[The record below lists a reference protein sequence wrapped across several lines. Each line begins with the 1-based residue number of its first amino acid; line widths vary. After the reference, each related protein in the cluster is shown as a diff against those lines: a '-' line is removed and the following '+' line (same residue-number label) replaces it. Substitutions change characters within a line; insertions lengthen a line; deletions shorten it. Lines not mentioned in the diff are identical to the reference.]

1 MSAKYSL
8 GNCCQLIDY
17 DLRTRE
23 EYRTIPREREIFVW
37 NEISDKEEQTHRML
51 HFLKLKF
58 NLKDTEF
65 NNIKSNKDSNTII
78 VKTSINS
85 APIILRLDEK
95 RDKVIM
101 SSTDENNQYKEY
113 EYDVEYIGSRDCSC
127 GTKDLRRKSVK
138 EYYGYIEKGSGT
150 DNL

>member
-1 MSAKYSL
+1 
-8 GNCCQLIDY
+8 
-17 DLRTRE
+17 LRTRE
-23 EYRTIPREREIFVW
+23 EYRTIPHEREIFVW

-95 RDKVIM
+95 RIK
-101 SSTDENNQYKEY
+101 
-113 EYDVEYIGSRDCSC
+113 
-127 GTKDLRRKSVK
+127 
-138 EYYGYIEKGSGT
+138 
-150 DNL
+150 